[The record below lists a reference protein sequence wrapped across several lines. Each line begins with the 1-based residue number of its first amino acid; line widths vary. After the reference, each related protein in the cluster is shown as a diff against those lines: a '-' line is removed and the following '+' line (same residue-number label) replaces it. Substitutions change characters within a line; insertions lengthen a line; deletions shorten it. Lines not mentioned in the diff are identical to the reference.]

1 MRGEARKAR
10 IELRVGEA
18 PLAGEVDHRL
28 LVRRPASEMRDPSVV
43 ANRQGFLRRSAVL
56 RRLIDHKHA
65 PDRGGLASRHFQD
78 WAGRVPMR
86 SCGEWLRRSQT
97 QLVDLAAPCA
107 RHCEPTGRANA
118 RPMTGSAKQSME
130 PRKERMDCF
139 VASLLAMTT
148 NIGLRSRRA
157 LRAKCH
163 QDVIAGPDPAIHL
176 LRESACEA
184 DGCPDQAR
192 A

>member
-1 MRGEARKAR
+1 MRGEARNAR

-28 LVRRPASEMRDPSVV
+28 LVRRPAAEMRDPVVV

-78 WAGRVPMR
+78 WAGRVPMP
-86 SCGEWLRRSQT
+86 SCVEWLRRSQT

-107 RHCEPTGRANA
+107 RHCEPTGR
-118 RPMTGSAKQSME
+118 
-130 PRKERMDCF
+130 RKAPPDDRLREAIHGATQRKKG
-139 VASLLAMTT
+139 LLRRFR
-148 NIGLRSRRA
+148 LRSLSYGGQVAPRNDVNSKYDSAISRRDA
-157 LRAKCH
+157 SEFFL
-163 QDVIAGPDPAIHL
+163 
-176 LRESACEA
+176 
-184 DGCPDQAR
+184 
-192 A
+192 